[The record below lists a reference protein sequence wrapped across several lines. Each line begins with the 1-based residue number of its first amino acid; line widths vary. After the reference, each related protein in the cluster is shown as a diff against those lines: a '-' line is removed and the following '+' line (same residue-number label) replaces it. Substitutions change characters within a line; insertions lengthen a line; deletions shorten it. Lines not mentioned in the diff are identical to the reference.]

1 MNDDEETNFSPS
13 GFTELTHGGQ
23 SLAQIENFERVDLS
37 DDEKIDP
44 DDPERGKISAEF
56 VAQNFFGG
64 FKANDAE
71 SKQMNRKEWIDE
83 MILKSKKLKYERQKE
98 RDKTLDMTEELDKEW
113 RQIQPL
119 INVMINKN
127 KVIQDAIEKEEFENP
142 KKPDD
147 YDVNVKL
154 LMFDDKSKVN
164 SAPNFLGKARF
175 EFFKAKYP
183 SISRFFL
190 CGIILII
197 I

>member
-1 MNDDEETNFSPS
+1 
-13 GFTELTHGGQ
+13 
-23 SLAQIENFERVDLS
+23 
-37 DDEKIDP
+37 
-44 DDPERGKISAEF
+44 
-56 VAQNFFGG
+56 
-64 FKANDAE
+64 
-71 SKQMNRKEWIDE
+71 MNRKEWIDE

-127 KVIQDAIEKEEFENP
+127 KVIQDAVEKEEEFENP

-164 SAPNFLGKARF
+164 SASKFLWEKPDSSSLKLSTPVSQ
-175 EFFKAKYP
+175 EFFC
-183 SISRFFL
+183 SIIF
-190 CGIILII
+190 
-197 I
+197 

>member
-1 MNDDEETNFSPS
+1 LNDDEDASFTPT

-56 VAQNFFGG
+56 VSENFFGG
-64 FKANDAE
+64 FKATDAE

-113 RQIQPL
+113 GQLQPL
-119 INVMINKN
+119 INVMLK
-127 KVIQDAIEKEEFENP
+127 QDRAVGIAAEKDEFENP
-142 KKPDD
+142 KKPDE
-147 YDVNVKL
+147 YDVNVKM
-154 LMFDDKSKVN
+154 LMFDDKSKVH
-164 SAPNFLGKARF
+164 SFEDFFLND
-175 EFFKAKYP
+175 FFK
-183 SISRFFL
+183 IF
-190 CGIILII
+190 LII
-197 I
+197 YLSQQTRQRPTQR